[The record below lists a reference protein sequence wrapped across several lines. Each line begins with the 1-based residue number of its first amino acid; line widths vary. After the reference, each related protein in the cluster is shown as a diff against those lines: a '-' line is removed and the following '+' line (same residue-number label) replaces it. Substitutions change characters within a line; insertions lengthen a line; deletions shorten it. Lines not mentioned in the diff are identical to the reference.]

1 MFNKKEYYR
10 KYRNEHKDILNQKAR
25 ERYLKNRDKELQRC
39 KEYIQKH
46 KNEIKKYRNT
56 DKYKQKKRI
65 RDAKYRIKN
74 RELCNMRRRLSYQK
88 YKSREILRNTVYAA
102 NKRKIDIN
110 FKLLSVIRIRLFM
123 ALKRNSKSSNTAELL
138 GCSIQELKNH
148 LEKQFKPGMSWDNHG
163 VHGWHID
170 HIIPCCNFNL
180 SNPEEQ
186 KKCFHYTN
194 LQPLWAEDNLR
205 KGGKIE
211 LK

>member
-88 YKSREILRNTVYAA
+88 YKSREILRNTTYAA
-102 NKRKIDIN
+102 NKRKTDIN
-110 FKLLSVIRIRLFM
+110 FKLLSGIRIRILM
-123 ALKRNSKSSNTAELL
+123 ALKRNSKYSNTTDLL
-138 GCSIQELKNH
+138 GCSIQDLRNH
-148 LEKQFKPGMSWDNHG
+148 IEKQFSAGMSWDNYG
-163 VHGWHID
+163 YRGWHID
-170 HIIPCCNFNL
+170 HIIPCCSFDL
-180 SNPEEQ
+180 SNPDEQ

-194 LQPLWAEDNLR
+194 LQPLWAEENLK
-205 KGGKIE
+205 KGGRFGQF
-211 LK
+211 